1 MLWDIS
7 ASVKSMPRRVGCI
20 ILAPLGV
27 GGSGRGREGGRV
39 NVRDRSLMK
48 VSVVQMA
55 WAAESQCL
63 R

>member
-1 MLWDIS
+1 M
-7 ASVKSMPRRVGCI
+7 KSMPRRVGCI

-27 GGSGRGREGGRV
+27 GVSGRGRV

-63 R
+63 CDEPMLWWA